1 MARTRGSH
9 TADMGTMRGAYEWT
23 RDIMAV
29 FGALGCGLALLVVI
43 ILFAV
48 ARDMPN
54 HDPAA
59 VAPRLPFAEADS
71 LLNEAGIERAKQALE
86 LVGENPGDRVE
97 KDRSN
102 IQLYCLH
109 APGLRVGA
117 RWLAPDKLEPM
128 MVLASKTS
136 FDAAHAAN
144 ACVPNWT
151 DAVWKGMLVQP
162 MQLSWSQRQLGFA
175 RLALYD
181 RETQMLYLVSRTTPT
196 SPPADAPVN
205 PAVASAP
212 APSTE

>member
-1 MARTRGSH
+1 MATIRNP
-9 TADMGTMRGAYEWT
+9 YEWP

-29 FGALGCGLALLVVI
+29 FGAIGCSLVLLVFLVI
-43 ILFAV
+43 FV
-48 ARDMPN
+48 ASFNTPDYTRP
-54 HDPAA
+54 PS
-59 VAPRLPFAEADS
+59 PTPPPTIPFAEADS

-86 LVGENPGDRVE
+86 LVGENPGE
-97 KDRSN
+97 WIEGDRSN

-109 APGLRVGA
+109 APALPVGA
-117 RWLAPDKLEPM
+117 RWLAPDKLEPR
-128 MVLASKTS
+128 MVLASKTT
-136 FDAAHAAN
+136 FDAAHASN
-144 ACVPNWT
+144 ACVPTWT

-196 SPPADAPVN
+196 SPPADAPVS
-205 PAVASAP
+205 PSVVSAP